1 VGERRRRTK
10 SHNAVRAQTL
20 RKLSPRPPVG
30 PACLDTVTVD
40 CTCEL
45 GRCPLCN

>member
-1 VGERRRRTK
+1 
-10 SHNAVRAQTL
+10 
-20 RKLSPRPPVG
+20 VG
-30 PACLDTVTVD
+30 PARLDTVTVD

>member
-1 VGERRRRTK
+1 
-10 SHNAVRAQTL
+10 
-20 RKLSPRPPVG
+20 VG